1 MSFLMKIVNILKKIR
16 QRFLMISYNNLLIH
30 QIRFN
35 QKKYILE
42 QNILH
47 SQESGVTNEKYC
59 NHDIIVS
66 LTTYSK
72 RIYDVHLTIES
83 IMEQTMKANRIILWL
98 DYSFENQP
106 LPKALQLL
114 QKRGLEIEYC
124 KDIRSYKKLI
134 PTLKKFPEDAI
145 ITIDDDVMYEF
156 DLLEKLISAYQK
168 DPSYIYCNRTHV
180 MRLNE
185 KGDLLSYL
193 QWKWGSNDTEANILN
208 FPTGVGGI
216 LYPPHSLDEEV
227 FNESVFFNICKYA
240 DDVWFKA
247 MAIKKGTLCK
257 KVYTHNPKGEEY
269 LENEMVQDIALGR
282 INVQG
287 EILNDKQIEAVF
299 MKYNLYPLLK
309 QNA

>member
-1 MSFLMKIVNILKKIR
+1 MMNIIYILKKIR
-16 QRFLMISYNNLLIH
+16 HLFSMIPESNRLIH

-59 NHDIIVS
+59 GHDIIVS

-98 DYSFENQP
+98 DYSFENLP

-134 PTLKKFPEDAI
+134 PALKKYPDDAI
-145 ITIDDDVMYEF
+145 ITIDDDVLYEF
-156 DLLEKLISAYQK
+156 DLLEKLITAYQQN
-168 DPSYIYCNRTHV
+168 PSYIYCNRHHLMRQDAEGKLFPYIQWTWNYINLDANV
-180 MRLNE
+180 M
-185 KGDLLSYL
+185 
-193 QWKWGSNDTEANILN
+193 N

-227 FNESVFFNICKYA
+227 FNEAVFLDICKYA

-247 MAIKKGTLCK
+247 MAMKKGTFSK
-257 KVYTHNPKGEEY
+257 KVYTHNSKGEEY
-269 LENEMVQDIALGR
+269 LDNEDVQDIALCR
-282 INVQG
+282 INTQG
-287 EILNDKQIEAVF
+287 AMLNDRQIEEVF
-299 MKYNLYPLLK
+299 SKYNLYQLLK
-309 QNA
+309 

>member
-1 MSFLMKIVNILKKIR
+1 MRYPSFLRKIK
-16 QRFLMISYNNLLIH
+16 QRISMISDSNRLIH

-47 SQESGVTNEKYC
+47 SQESGITDEKYC
-59 NHDIIVS
+59 AHDIIVS

-98 DYSFENQP
+98 DYSFEKQP

-134 PTLKKFPEDAI
+134 PALKKYPDDAI
-145 ITIDDDVMYEF
+145 ITIDDDVLYEF
-156 DLLEKLISAYQK
+156 DLLEKLITAYQQS
-168 DPSYIYCNRTHV
+168 PSYIYCNRHHL
-180 MRLNE
+180 MR
-185 KGDLLSYL
+185 
-193 QWKWGSNDTEANILN
+193 QDTEGKVFPYTQWTWNYINLNANIMN
-208 FPTGVGGI
+208 FPTGVGGV

-227 FNESVFFNICKYA
+227 FNEAVFLDICKYA

-247 MAIKKGTLCK
+247 MAMKKGTLSK
-257 KVYTHNPKGEEY
+257 KVYTHNSKGEEY
-269 LENEMVQDIALGR
+269 LDNEEVQDIALCR
-282 INVQG
+282 INAQG
-287 EILNDKQIEAVF
+287 AMLNDKQIEAVF
-299 MKYNLYPLLK
+299 TKYNLYQLLK
-309 QNA
+309 

>member
-1 MSFLMKIVNILKKIR
+1 MKYLSFLRKFK
-16 QRFLMISYNNLLIH
+16 QRFGMISDTNRLVH

-47 SQESGVTNEKYC
+47 SQESGVTDEKYC
-59 NHDIIVS
+59 DHDIIVS

-134 PTLKKFPEDAI
+134 PALKKFPDDAI
-145 ITIDDDVMYEF
+145 ITIDDDLIY
-156 DLLEKLISAYQK
+156 DIDCLEKLIAAYK
-168 DPSYIYCNRTHV
+168 ENPHYIYCNRHHR
-180 MRLNE
+180 MLLDKKR
-185 KGDLLSYL
+185 KLLSYL
-193 QWKWGSNDTEANILN
+193 QWEWESNNTEANIMN
-208 FPTGVGGI
+208 FPTTGAGT
-216 LYPPHSLDEEV
+216 LFPPHAFDEEV
-227 FNESVFFNICKYA
+227 FNESVFLDICKYA

-247 MAIKKGTLCK
+247 MAMKKGTLSK
-257 KVYTHNPKGEEY
+257 KVYTHNPKGTEY
-269 LENEMVQDIALGR
+269 FENEMVQDIALSR
-282 INVQG
+282 INTQG
-287 EILNDKQIEAVF
+287 EILNDKQIDAVF
-299 MKYNLYPLLK
+299 TKYNLYPLLK
-309 QNA
+309 P

>member
-1 MSFLMKIVNILKKIR
+1 MRYPSFLRKIK
-16 QRFLMISYNNLLIH
+16 QRISMISDSNRLIH

-47 SQESGVTNEKYC
+47 SQESGITDEKYC
-59 NHDIIVS
+59 AHDIIVS

-98 DYSFENQP
+98 DYSFENLP

-134 PTLKKFPEDAI
+134 PALKKYPDDAI
-145 ITIDDDVMYEF
+145 ITIDDDVLYEF
-156 DLLEKLISAYQK
+156 DLLEKLIMAYQE
-168 DPSYIYCNRTHV
+168 DPSYIYCNRYHL
-180 MRLNE
+180 MLPNG
-185 KGDLLSYL
+185 KGKLLPYM
-193 QWKWGSNDTEANILN
+193 QWKWTYTNQDASIWN
-208 FPTGVGGI
+208 FPTGVGGV

-227 FNESVFFNICKYA
+227 FNEETFLDICKYA

-247 MAIKKGTLCK
+247 MAMKKGTLSK
-257 KVYTHNPKGEEY
+257 KVYTHNLKGEEY
-269 LENEMVQDIALGR
+269 FLNEEVQDIGLSL
-282 INVQG
+282 INTQG
-287 EILNDKQIEAVF
+287 AILNDKQIEAVF
-299 MKYNLYPLLK
+299 TKYNLYQLLK
-309 QNA
+309 